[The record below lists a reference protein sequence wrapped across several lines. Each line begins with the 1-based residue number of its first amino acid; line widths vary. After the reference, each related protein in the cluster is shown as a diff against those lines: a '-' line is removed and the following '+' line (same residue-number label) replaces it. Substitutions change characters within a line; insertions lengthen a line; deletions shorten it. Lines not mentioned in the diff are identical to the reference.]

1 ALGPRVSLTEF
12 SSNGYNAEG
21 GGPVSFAN
29 SLNCDFEGRPCCW
42 ANTPTPEDQ
51 IDWQLASGIPES
63 QQFRN
68 ISIEGHYLVAHASSA
83 APSDEAQLTSCAIGC
98 ASTPIRVRA
107 RHWQSPNVLLQVCQ
121 RESFPNSVTFNP
133 LLNCQE
139 FPMVNGL
146 GFTEVVLPK
155 AAYVD
160 IVFVA
165 SNFVND
171 NGDIAVLDNLEVDYQ
186 SDPSE
191 CANERPP
198 QAPPSQPIRPGSGSH
213 QFAVPETRLEEPGA
227 LLLVATVLLE
237 ELVLPVPEALQGLA
251 LLVVVALPE
260 VLGPQVPEEP
270 QDWDLVQRKAPQELL
285 HQEQLK
291 VSKAQQLDS
300 KYRQLLWTNSL
311 EFPREPKRLKAHG
324 VGVKDGRT
332 IVGADGS
339 EAASGSESAS
349 SVSKSS
355 TTINTS
361 SQSNSQSSSQFS
373 SQSSKTESHSL
384 NRVETSQ
391 SSSSVRV
398 DENNAVSSV
407 RACQKSKCTFEA
419 GTTCAYTD
427 TYETESV
434 RGLTTRFQVVK
445 GQFMNRVTGV
455 KESTEG
461 EYYAATFLYPREK
474 AGLLADVGAMP
485 EDGRL
490 RFQYYEGTH
499 GVQLK
504 GCCDSPDSCPFSSDK
519 FVSVSDRMWKYGSF
533 ACPKGTQKL
542 LFLCENTRTNQG
554 ACALDD
560 IQVVE
565 NRDNIT
571 VTDKP
576 LC

>member
-1 ALGPRVSLTEF
+1 MFHIRSRLAALGPRVSLTEF

-191 CANERPP
+191 CANEP
-198 QAPPSQPIRPGSGSH
+198 
-213 QFAVPETRLEEPGA
+213 VPEMRPHE
-227 LLLVATVLLE
+227 VVLLE
-237 ELVLPVPEALQGLA
+237 ELVLPVPEALV

-260 VLGPQVPEEP
+260 VLGPKVPAEP
-270 QDWDLVQRKAPQELL
+270 QDWDLLQRKAPQELL

-311 EFPREPKRLKAHG
+311 EFPREPKRLKAL
-324 VGVKDGRT
+324 
-332 IVGADGS
+332 
-339 EAASGSESAS
+339 SA
-349 SVSKSS
+349 VAQRS
-355 TTINTS
+355 T
-361 SQSNSQSSSQFS
+361 
-373 SQSSKTESHSL
+373 
-384 NRVETSQ
+384 
-391 SSSSVRV
+391 
-398 DENNAVSSV
+398 
-407 RACQKSKCTFEA
+407 
-419 GTTCAYTD
+419 
-427 TYETESV
+427 
-434 RGLTTRFQVVK
+434 
-445 GQFMNRVTGV
+445 
-455 KESTEG
+455 
-461 EYYAATFLYPREK
+461 P
-474 AGLLADVGAMP
+474 P
-485 EDGRL
+485 
-490 RFQYYEGTH
+490 
-499 GVQLK
+499 
-504 GCCDSPDSCPFSSDK
+504 
-519 FVSVSDRMWKYGSF
+519 
-533 ACPKGTQKL
+533 
-542 LFLCENTRTNQG
+542 
-554 ACALDD
+554 
-560 IQVVE
+560 
-565 NRDNIT
+565 
-571 VTDKP
+571 
-576 LC
+576 